1 MEKYKNKN
9 NQDQNKE
16 YIKISRKGLRRLGT
30 TALTFG
36 AVSGALGGWFGH
48 GFYEKY
54 QEAESQKIFEM
65 VSTKKLDNSPMDFEK
80 LEEISKDGGK
90 IHLQK
95 GASIRSTNTDYFEK
109 PDSYNFNGYN
119 HSSLGEMTKDADFDL
134 KGEVY
139 YQDGN
144 NPRIITRIENFEQ
157 TSDGKKTKI
166 DINIDKDGWVAVDA
180 NETDLRKNGS

>member
-48 GFYEKY
+48 DMYKNH
-54 QEAESQKIFEM
+54 QETESQKIFEM
-65 VSTKKLDNSPMDFEK
+65 SSVKKLDNSPMDFTNLK
-80 LEEISKDGGK
+80 EISDDGGK
-90 IHLQK
+90 IHLQE
-95 GASIRSTNTDYFEK
+95 GTPIRSSTTEYFET
-109 PDSYNFNGYN
+109 PDSYNFDKYN
-119 HSSLGEMTKDADFDL
+119 HSSIGEMTKDADFNL
-134 KGEVY
+134 QGKVY
-139 YQDGN
+139 YQDGD
-144 NPRIITRIENFEQ
+144 NPKIITRIENFEQ

-166 DINIDKDGWVAVDA
+166 DVNVDKDGWVAVDA
-180 NETDLRKNGS
+180 NDTDLNLE

>member
-16 YIKISRKGLRRLGT
+16 YVRISRENLKKLGT

-48 GFYEKY
+48 DIYKNH
-54 QEAESQKIFEM
+54 QEAENQKIFEM
-65 VSTKKLDNSPMDFEK
+65 VSTKKLDNSPIKLEN

-90 IHLQK
+90 IHLQE
-95 GASIRSTNTDYFEK
+95 GASIRSTTNEYFEK
-109 PDSYNFNGYN
+109 PDSYDFSEYN
-119 HSSLGEMTKDADFDL
+119 HSSLGKMAKDADFDL
-134 KGEVY
+134 KGKVY
-139 YQDGN
+139 YQDTD
-144 NPRIITRIENFEQ
+144 NPKIITRIENFEQ

-166 DINIDKDGWVAVDA
+166 DVNVDKDGWVAVDA
-180 NETDLRKNGS
+180 NETDLLKNGS